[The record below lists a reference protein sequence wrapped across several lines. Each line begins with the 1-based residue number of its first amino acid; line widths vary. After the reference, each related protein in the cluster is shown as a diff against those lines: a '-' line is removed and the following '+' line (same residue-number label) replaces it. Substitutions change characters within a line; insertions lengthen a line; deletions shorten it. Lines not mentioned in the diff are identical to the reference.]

1 MMLKADYLVI
11 GAGAMGMAFAD
22 SIIHNTQS
30 SLIIVDK
37 NNGPG
42 GHWNVAYPYVRL
54 HQPSA
59 FYGVNSKELGSN
71 RIDSKG
77 YNKGL
82 FELASKHQ
90 IVSYY
95 EQVMTEFLDSNRVQF
110 LPMTEFCEDGT
121 LRSRNGSLINYE
133 ATKLVDA
140 TYMNVSV
147 PSMGPPPFQVDRKSR
162 VIAPNDLP
170 NELGSAQTYTI
181 IGGGKTAFD
190 AILFLLQFG
199 ISPSA
204 IQWVMPRD
212 SWLLDRANI
221 QPIMESLGMS
231 MFHQNASI
239 AEAKDLEDL
248 FLRLEE
254 SGSLMRLDK
263 TITPTMYR
271 CATVTKTELEELRK
285 VQKITRGSR
294 VTSITEN
301 EIKLTQGSLPNSDQ
315 NLNIYC
321 TSDGLAKRPTK
332 AIFDSKRI
340 TLQSVRTCQQVFSA
354 ALIGYVETLYEDDG
368 EKNRLLKPVPHPD
381 ETNDWLVSN
390 QQSGENAINW
400 TQNEAITKWLA
411 SNRLDPTS
419 SMTTSR
425 ETFSE
430 EQAIRMAEVF
440 KKVADNGPRL
450 RALIENS

>member
-77 YNKGL
+77 NNKGL
-82 FELASKHQ
+82 YELASKHQ

-133 ATKLVDA
+133 AAKLVDA

-231 MFHQNASI
+231 MFHQN
-239 AEAKDLEDL
+239 
-248 FLRLEE
+248 
-254 SGSLMRLDK
+254 
-263 TITPTMYR
+263 T
-271 CATVTKTELEELRK
+271 C
-285 VQKITRGSR
+285 
-294 VTSITEN
+294 
-301 EIKLTQGSLPNSDQ
+301 
-315 NLNIYC
+315 
-321 TSDGLAKRPTK
+321 
-332 AIFDSKRI
+332 
-340 TLQSVRTCQQVFSA
+340 SVC
-354 ALIGYVETLYEDDG
+354 
-368 EKNRLLKPVPHPD
+368 
-381 ETNDWLVSN
+381 
-390 QQSGENAINW
+390 
-400 TQNEAITKWLA
+400 
-411 SNRLDPTS
+411 
-419 SMTTSR
+419 
-425 ETFSE
+425 
-430 EQAIRMAEVF
+430 
-440 KKVADNGPRL
+440 
-450 RALIENS
+450 

>member
-71 RIDSKG
+71 RIDSTG

-110 LPMTEFCEDGT
+110 LPLTEFCEDGT

-147 PSMGPPPFQVDRKSR
+147 PSMGPPPFNVD
-162 VIAPNDLP
+162 
-170 NELGSAQTYTI
+170 
-181 IGGGKTAFD
+181 
-190 AILFLLQFG
+190 
-199 ISPSA
+199 
-204 IQWVMPRD
+204 
-212 SWLLDRANI
+212 
-221 QPIMESLGMS
+221 
-231 MFHQNASI
+231 
-239 AEAKDLEDL
+239 
-248 FLRLEE
+248 
-254 SGSLMRLDK
+254 
-263 TITPTMYR
+263 
-271 CATVTKTELEELRK
+271 
-285 VQKITRGSR
+285 
-294 VTSITEN
+294 
-301 EIKLTQGSLPNSDQ
+301 
-315 NLNIYC
+315 
-321 TSDGLAKRPTK
+321 
-332 AIFDSKRI
+332 
-340 TLQSVRTCQQVFSA
+340 
-354 ALIGYVETLYEDDG
+354 
-368 EKNRLLKPVPHPD
+368 
-381 ETNDWLVSN
+381 
-390 QQSGENAINW
+390 
-400 TQNEAITKWLA
+400 
-411 SNRLDPTS
+411 
-419 SMTTSR
+419 
-425 ETFSE
+425 
-430 EQAIRMAEVF
+430 
-440 KKVADNGPRL
+440 KK
-450 RALIENS
+450 